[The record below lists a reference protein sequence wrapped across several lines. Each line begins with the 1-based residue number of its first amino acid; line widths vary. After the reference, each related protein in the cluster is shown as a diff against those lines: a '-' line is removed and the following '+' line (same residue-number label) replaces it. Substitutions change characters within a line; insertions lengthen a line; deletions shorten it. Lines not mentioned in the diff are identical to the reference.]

1 MIVGR
6 ASDSIYELLMALMV
20 SLLSKLTLKVQAKY
34 QILGTFSVHET
45 DAALQGETSSIAD
58 WGFHSLL

>member
-6 ASDSIYELLMALMV
+6 ASDSIYELLIVLMV
-20 SLLSKLTLKVQAKY
+20 SFLSKITLKVQAKY

-45 DAALQGETSSIAD
+45 DAALQGETSSIVE
-58 WGFHSLL
+58 WVFHNLR